1 MGRKIAPWQRGDL
14 RALDFKL
21 LGSKGRPPWLQQE
34 VAFTDVHY
42 APGCDEIR
50 PRTEV
55 SRMGPRADV

>member
-34 VAFTDVHY
+34 VAFIDVHY

-55 SRMGPRADV
+55 S